1 MPAIVHKNAALAS
14 KGFALTDQSIST
26 EPTGLVRVALRYTFT
41 IDKQPQLYRLFY
53 PEAPPPEPPPVA
65 IGSLVGKLY
74 MVNYSTQRANGLVTV
89 DAEYVGAR
97 PTLDANN
104 LDIYTTTDYESQ
116 TVSFDLEI
124 GRRMTNY
131 NAWIQAGGPFST
143 TVQPIYE
150 RVYDRRIVRF
160 TSAIKTEFYTTDY
173 SEAVANSA
181 LNSLYLTAGQT
192 TPESLL
198 LGAYWINS
206 GRQTNQDAGTLSP
219 IVTNAFDPLL
229 NEINNAPITLI
240 EIPSQNLG
248 VYQESNALEF
258 LRKMCRLNNNYVSAR
273 VTTNLTVENASQKVR
288 VIGRQL
294 SLRFIGKLFRG
305 DSIIIGT

>member
-1 MPAIVHKNAALAS
+1 MPSIVHRSPSLVS
-14 KGFALTDQSIST
+14 KGFALTDQSVST
-26 EPTGLVRVALRYTFT
+26 EPTGLVRVGLSYTFT
-41 IDKQPQLYRLFY
+41 LDKQPQLYRLFY
-53 PEAPPPEPPPVA
+53 PEAPPPEPPSVA
-65 IGSLVGKLY
+65 IGSLVGRLY
-74 MVNYSTQRANGLVTV
+74 MVNYSTERENGLLTV
-89 DAEYVGAR
+89 SAEYVGAR

-124 GRRMTNY
+124 GRRMSNY

-160 TSAIKTEFYTTDY
+160 TSAIKTEFFTTDY
-173 SEAVANSA
+173 PEAAANSA

-206 GRQTNQDAGTLSP
+206 GRQTNWDAGTLGV
-219 IVTNAFDPLL
+219 IATNAFDPLL
-229 NEINNAPITLI
+229 NEINNAPITAI

-258 LRKMCRLNNNYVSAR
+258 LRKMCRLNSNYVRSV

-294 SLRFIGKLFRG
+294 SLRFIGKVYRG
-305 DSIIIGT
+305 DSIVIGT